1 MAPLVAI
8 GLGLSAAGVIG
19 STINSLKTPQFPLS
33 QEDIEKM
40 INLQMNRTLT
50 EESAA
55 ARRRLSAAG
64 LGGSGVIDQI
74 ISDQRSRIRSRF
86 EEERQKAINQLAQFQ
101 FQRDIIA
108 QQNRGALFGNIS
120 SLGFNIAGLGM
131 KNPFSG
137 YLQQLQGLQQQG
149 GSLQQMQ
156 SFPGLE
162 FDPRR
167 ASDFNYPKTF
177 EGVTSGTDF
186 TGFA

>member
-1 MAPLVAI
+1 MALPLVPI
-8 GLGLSAAGVIG
+8 GLAISGAGVLG
-19 STINSLKTPQFPLS
+19 GLINSLKTPQFPLD

-74 ISDQRSRIRSRF
+74 ISDQRSRIRSQF
-86 EEERQKAINQLAQFQ
+86 EEQRQKAINQLAQFQ
-101 FQRDIIA
+101 FQRDTMA
-108 QQNRGALFGNIS
+108 QQNRGALFGNIA

-131 KNPFSG
+131 KNPFAG

-167 ASDFNYPKTF
+167 VFDGNST
-177 EGVTSGTDF
+177 TDF
-186 TGFA
+186 SGFA